1 MSASSLQVDSA
12 ADKRRLLDIG
22 SMTGEE
28 ANRLMYQEG
37 LFEDDPK
44 VKHALYKFNSI
55 SRADVE
61 EALEHYKKIVT
72 QYNKQKIRSVKEAAY
87 SFNSQLYRTETGK
100 GTSGKTF
107 SDAIE
112 EYTKQYEAGLGVK
125 SLNTHREYLY
135 NLNNFKKFVKYDID
149 LADIDEDIAS
159 DFIEHLEQRSYAR
172 GNINKHFSA
181 LTKVFKRVKQLRWI
195 SKMPYDRDSL
205 DLHERGVEGESYAKF
220 TRPQLE
226 HLFSLDIP
234 TQEMFCLRVSAS
246 TGWRLEEIGGLWWE
260 DLKTEDDT
268 GILYFDL
275 SRINRQLKTPNA
287 IRRIPL
293 HKDSIKYVKQY
304 QSEF

>member
-1 MSASSLQVDSA
+1 MSASSLQGDSA

-55 SRADVE
+55 NRADVE

-149 LADIDEDIAS
+149 LADIDEDIAL
-159 DFIEHLEQRSYAR
+159 DFIEHLEQRGYAR

-181 LTKVFKRVKQLRWI
+181 LTKVF
-195 SKMPYDRDSL
+195 
-205 DLHERGVEGESYAKF
+205 
-220 TRPQLE
+220 
-226 HLFSLDIP
+226 
-234 TQEMFCLRVSAS
+234 
-246 TGWRLEEIGGLWWE
+246 
-260 DLKTEDDT
+260 
-268 GILYFDL
+268 
-275 SRINRQLKTPNA
+275 
-287 IRRIPL
+287 
-293 HKDSIKYVKQY
+293 
-304 QSEF
+304 